1 MAFGHRALSE
11 GARRLRTPL
20 DDVTAR
26 RCCCHRPCSQP
37 CDGMA
42 KCHLTQLPPACA
54 NLPPAA
60 LSQIHGRNKSFHP
73 VWLGVVIHDAL
84 FRNSGEQ
91 FQSHFK
97 KDKVN
102 YGNLPLEAKM
112 VSRGAGRSAV
122 AASAYLSCSRMLN
135 DYDGVQHDYT
145 RKQGLAWQAVFSR
158 QWLPRNGRTGKNS
171 GTPWRKRRKPRTAV
185 WRGNLSPRCPSSCH
199 ASSKS
204 SFCKIL
210 SGSSSW
216 MKGCAPTLRST
227 TPTATI
233 PTPTSC

>member
-1 MAFGHRALSE
+1 MSQPRGN
-11 GARRLRTPL
+11 
-20 DDVTAR
+20 
-26 RCCCHRPCSQP
+26 CCHRPRRRF
-37 CDGMA
+37 CDEMA
-42 KCHLTQLPPACA
+42 NATSHSYRLSAQTCHRQLCRRYRGGT
-54 NLPPAA
+54 NR
-60 LSQIHGRNKSFHP
+60 STP

-84 FRNSGEQ
+84 FRKRGEH
-91 FQSHFK
+91 FQYPFR
-97 KDKVN
+97 KDKVI
-102 YGNLPLEAKM
+102 YGDLPFGGQDGQPGRGALRCGRFGLSELFPDAQRLRRGAARLHTQ
-112 VSRGAGRSAV
+112 SRGLPGRRC
-122 AASAYLSCSRMLN
+122 SC
-135 DYDGVQHDYT
+135 
-145 RKQGLAWQAVFSR
+145 R

-185 WRGNLSPRCPSSCH
+185 WRGSSSPRCPSSCH
-199 ASSKS
+199 ASSRL